1 MSATMVAAVSTL
13 VNKGVGLVSN
23 YFENKKADKALDA
36 KLELVRQNKD
46 ADIQLSDK
54 DWERLGKRNEGNGW
68 KDEYATIVVTL
79 PLLNLIV
86 CTILGTIMEM
96 PELILASQETLTV
109 IKTELPAYD
118 RILEVTIYAA
128 LSIRVGKAVR

>member
-1 MSATMVAAVSTL
+1 MSATVIAAVSSL
-13 VNKGVGLVSN
+13 INGGVNLVSG

-36 KLELVRQNKD
+36 KLELVKQNKD

-68 KDEYATIVVTL
+68 KDEYATIFVTL
-79 PLLNLIV
+79 PVLNLII
-86 CTILGTIMEM
+86 CAMIGTIFEM
-96 PELILASQETLTV
+96 PGLVVAAQDVLKI
-109 IKTELPAYD
+109 IKTEIPNYD

-128 LSIRVGKAVR
+128 LSIRVTKLVR